1 MGQVRTEGLDV
12 WQGWPSLCP
21 AMQDRPGQPRACA
34 LDLGKARV
42 GVAIADELGLLA
54 HVRPPL
60 DGRDKRRL
68 LAALVELVREE
79 GVGLF
84 IVGLP
89 LDMSG
94 EAGPMAAKVEVLARE
109 IQAATGVAVEL
120 FDERWTT
127 VEASRKLR
135 QGGVDGRRQKGL
147 VDGVA
152 AAVMLQSWLDRK
164 AGIRVGD
171 ALLEM
176 PPAPYVVQGGDKS
189 SRRRR

>member
-1 MGQVRTEGLDV
+1 
-12 WQGWPSLCP
+12 
-21 AMQDRPGQPRACA
+21 MQERPGHPRACA
-34 LDLGKARV
+34 LDLGKVRV

-60 DGRDKRRL
+60 DGRDKKRL
-68 LAALVELVREE
+68 LAALLELVREE
-79 GVGLF
+79 GVGHF

-94 EAGPMAAKVEVLARE
+94 IPGPMAAKVEALARE
-109 IQAATGVAVEL
+109 IHAATGVPVEL

-127 VEASRKLR
+127 VEASRKLQ
-135 QGGVDGRRQKGL
+135 QGGVEGRRQKGL

-152 AAVMLQSWLDRK
+152 AAVMLQSWLDRA
-164 AGIRVGD
+164 AGVRGFEGVSDVPRVHR
-171 ALLEM
+171 
-176 PPAPYVVQGGDKS
+176 PVPGGDRS

>member
-1 MGQVRTEGLDV
+1 
-12 WQGWPSLCP
+12 
-21 AMQDRPGQPRACA
+21 
-34 LDLGKARV
+34 
-42 GVAIADELGLLA
+42 
-54 HVRPPL
+54 L
-60 DGRDKRRL
+60 DGRDKKGL
-68 LAALVELVREE
+68 LAALTELVREE

-109 IQAATGVAVEL
+109 ISAATGVPVEL

-152 AAVMLQSWLDRK
+152 AAVMLQSWLDRVT
-164 AGIRVGD
+164 GIRGSEGM
-171 ALLEM
+171 LEM
-176 PPAPYVVQGGDKS
+176 PSAPRVGQGGDRS

>member
-1 MGQVRTEGLDV
+1 MNER
-12 WQGWPSLCP
+12 PS
-21 AMQDRPGQPRACA
+21 QPRACA

-60 DGRDKRRL
+60 DGRDKKGL
-68 LAALVELVREE
+68 LSALIEMVREE

-84 IVGLP
+84 LVGLP

-94 EAGPMAAKVEVLARE
+94 EAGPMAAKVEALARE
-109 IQAATGVAVEL
+109 IQGATGVPVEL

-127 VEASRKLR
+127 MEASRKLR
-135 QGGVDGRRQKGL
+135 QGGVAGRKQKGL

-152 AAVMLQSWLDRK
+152 AAVMLQSWLDRR
-164 AGIRVGD
+164 AIRRG
-171 ALLEM
+171 
-176 PPAPYVVQGGDKS
+176 
-189 SRRRR
+189 

>member
-1 MGQVRTEGLDV
+1 
-12 WQGWPSLCP
+12 
-21 AMQDRPGQPRACA
+21 MQERPGYPRACA

-60 DGRDKRRL
+60 DGRDKKGL
-68 LAALVELVREE
+68 MAALTELVREE

-84 IVGLP
+84 VVGLP

-94 EAGPMAAKVEVLARE
+94 MPGPMASKVEALARE
-109 IQAATGVAVEL
+109 IHAATGVPVEF

-135 QGGVDGRRQKGL
+135 QGGVEGRRQKGL

-152 AAVMLQSWLDRK
+152 AAVMLQSWLDR
-164 AGIRVGD
+164 AS
-171 ALLEM
+171 
-176 PPAPYVVQGGDKS
+176 Q
-189 SRRRR
+189 RRR

>member
-1 MGQVRTEGLDV
+1 
-12 WQGWPSLCP
+12 
-21 AMQDRPGQPRACA
+21 MQDRPRRPRACA

-60 DGRDKRRL
+60 DGRDKKGL
-68 LAALVELVREE
+68 LEALRELVREE
-79 GVGLF
+79 GVELF

-94 EAGPMAAKVEVLARE
+94 MAGPMAAKVEGLARE
-109 IQAATGVAVEL
+109 IHAATGVPVEL
-120 FDERWTT
+120 YDERWTT
-127 VEASRKLR
+127 VEASRRLR
-135 QGGVDGRRQKGL
+135 QGGVEGRRQKGL

-152 AAVMLQSWLDRK
+152 AAVMLQSWLDRA
-164 AGIRVGD
+164 AGVGASEGFSD
-171 ALLEM
+171 M
-176 PPAPYVVQGGDKS
+176 PLPAPMGQGGDRS

>member
-1 MGQVRTEGLDV
+1 
-12 WQGWPSLCP
+12 
-21 AMQDRPGQPRACA
+21 MQERPGQPRACA

-42 GVAIADELGLLA
+42 GLAIADELGLLA
-54 HVRPPL
+54 HVRPAL
-60 DGRDKRRL
+60 DGRDKKAL
-68 LAALVELVREE
+68 LAALIELVREE

-94 EAGPMAAKVEVLARE
+94 TAGPMAAKVEGLARE
-109 IQAATGVAVEL
+109 IQAATGVPVEL

-135 QGGVDGRRQKGL
+135 QGGVSGRKQKVL

-152 AAVMLQSWLDRK
+152 AAVMLQSWLDRR
-164 AGIRVGD
+164 AGGTF
-171 ALLEM
+171 
-176 PPAPYVVQGGDKS
+176 
-189 SRRRR
+189 

>member
-1 MGQVRTEGLDV
+1 
-12 WQGWPSLCP
+12 
-21 AMQDRPGQPRACA
+21 MQERPGQPRACA

-42 GVAIADELGLLA
+42 GVAVADELGLLA

-60 DGRDKRRL
+60 DGRDKKGL
-68 LAALVELVREE
+68 LAALTELVREE

-94 EAGPMAAKVEVLARE
+94 EAGAMAAKVEVLARE
-109 IQAATGVAVEL
+109 IHAATGVPVEL

-127 VEASRKLR
+127 VEASRMLR

-152 AAVMLQSWLDRK
+152 AAVMLQSWLDRT
-164 AGIRVGD
+164 AGGRGTE
-171 ALLEM
+171 ALLNV
-176 PPAPYVVQGGDKS
+176 PPAPHVGQGG
-189 SRRRR
+189 RRRR

>member
-1 MGQVRTEGLDV
+1 
-12 WQGWPSLCP
+12 
-21 AMQDRPGQPRACA
+21 MQDRPGQPRACA

-60 DGRDKRRL
+60 DGRDKKRL
-68 LAALVELVREE
+68 LSALIELVREE

-84 IVGLP
+84 IIGLP

-94 EAGPMAAKVEVLARE
+94 ETGPMAAKVEVLARE
-109 IQAATGVAVEL
+109 IQAATGVSVEL

-127 VEASRKLR
+127 MEASRKLR
-135 QGGVDGRRQKGL
+135 QAGVEGRKQKGL

-152 AAVMLQSWLDRK
+152 AAVMLQSWLDGRK
-164 AGIRVGD
+164 RLA
-171 ALLEM
+171 
-176 PPAPYVVQGGDKS
+176 
-189 SRRRR
+189 